1 MVKHRPTFYK
11 GKLGQYFRG
20 LRENRG
26 WTLSRAV
33 FLARQRKLSVGLS
46 ALKWLEGGLT
56 RNPEPELLR
65 ALSTLYG
72 EPYGSMVQ
80 EVAKHVYAIKLR
92 QLLEGTT
99 LPTSVEGFV
108 ALPLLARPITSG
120 QPLEI
125 TVDPHRDSRLA
136 FRHDFIKRL
145 TRPVVLRVGKK
156 DASMTPTIEA
166 DDVVLIDQNLARRR
180 RPTDGQ
186 IYAINTGPLTGQDGG
201 TLQRVEF
208 KGGTLILSSDHLDKS
223 AHPTRTFAVK
233 VAILPEVLVGEV
245 VWYGRSLGRGT
256 RR

>member
-1 MVKHRPTFYK
+1 MPRQLPVFYK
-11 GKLGQYFRG
+11 GKLGRYFRR
-20 LRENRG
+20 LRENHG

-33 FLARQRKLSVGLS
+33 FIAKQRKLPVGLS
-46 ALKWLEGGLT
+46 ALKWLEGGLAK
-56 RNPEPELLR
+56 NPRPELLR
-65 ALSTLYG
+65 ALSVLYA
-72 EPYGSMVQ
+72 EPYGNMIQ
-80 EVAKHVYAIKLR
+80 EVGRHVFAITPDELAGVASPTTA
-92 QLLEGTT
+92 LE
-99 LPTSVEGFV
+99 EFV
-108 ALPLLARPITSG
+108 ALPLLARSLASG
-120 QPLEI
+120 QPLE
-125 TVDPHRDSRLA
+125 VAADPQRDSSLA
-136 FRHDFIKRL
+136 FRQDFIKRL

-156 DASMTPTIEA
+156 DASMTPTIEP

-186 IYAINTGPLTGQDGG
+186 IYAINTGPVTGQDGG

-245 VWYGRSLGRGT
+245 VWCGRSLGRGT